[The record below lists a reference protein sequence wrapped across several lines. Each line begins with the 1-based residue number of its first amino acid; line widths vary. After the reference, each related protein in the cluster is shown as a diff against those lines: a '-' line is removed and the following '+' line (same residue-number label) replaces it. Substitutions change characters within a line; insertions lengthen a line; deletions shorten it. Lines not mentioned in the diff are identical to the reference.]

1 MANLLL
7 THKTRPAT
15 TSVAAAFAA
24 VMAADRG
31 RFGIDSALAMGCAP

>member
-7 THKTRPAT
+7 THKTRPETIVIVSAC
-15 TSVAAAFAA
+15 AA

-31 RFGIDSALAMGCAP
+31 RFGAESALAMGCSP